1 MATKQYECNDNYAFT
16 FTCLYVPYLN
26 EMSYNVHV
34 ASMDTKVDKEA
45 VSDAKKSH
53 YSTPMSRWVAFKQM
67 CLINND
73 NKDDVGDMISGML

>member
-1 MATKQYECNDNYAFT
+1 
-16 FTCLYVPYLN
+16 
-26 EMSYNVHV
+26 MSYNVHV
-34 ASMDTKVDKEA
+34 ASMDTKVAKEA

-53 YSTPMSRWVAFKQM
+53 YSTRWVAFKQM